1 MLWNVQEGWKMLR
14 FSFPSALTK
23 TSSRKERKV
32 IPAKNSHLETSVAN
46 QGYRSQGPTNYRLSH
61 QVVYDP
67 QLRS

>member
-1 MLWNVQEGWKMLR
+1 MKPLFKKQVYRTN
-14 FSFPSALTK
+14 FYYAI
-23 TSSRKERKV
+23 SRKERK
-32 IPAKNSHLETSVAN
+32 IISAKNSHLETSVAN